1 MASEELVRAAGVVL
15 LRGAPDHR
23 EVLIVHRPR
32 RQDWSLPKGKVDPG
46 EHVLAAAV
54 RECMEE
60 SSYLPRLGAPLPT
73 LTYNALGRP
82 KQVQYWVASARSNEP
97 FVPNDEVDEIQWLP
111 VAQARNRLTYE
122 HDADTVEAAAALQP
136 TVPLVFLRHAQ
147 AVKRADFKGAHD
159 ASRPLTSKGKSQA
172 KTLAPVLNAFGIES
186 VHSSD
191 ATRCLETVK
200 ALAKLLG
207 ADIQQELDLSEE
219 GFEQDERKVRKRM
232 KQLSLHSQPTVICS
246 HRPVLPALMDVLIG
260 ALDVDVDP
268 AVWDTKLSP
277 GSFIVVHRVFHED
290 ERPRVVAVERHD
302 AAES

>member
-1 MASEELVRAAGVVL
+1 MASEDLVRAAGVVL

-82 KQVQYWVASARSNEP
+82 KEVRYWVATARSNEP
-97 FVPNDEVDEIQWLP
+97 FMPNDEVDEIQWLP
-111 VAQARNRLTYE
+111 VAQARHRLTYE

-136 TVPLVFLRHAQ
+136 TVPLIFLRHAQ
-147 AVKRADFKGAHD
+147 AVKRADFRGAHD

-172 KTLAPVLNAFGIES
+172 KTLAPLLNAFAIES

-191 ATRCLETVK
+191 AARCLETVK

-207 ADIQQELDLSEE
+207 TDVQQERDLSES
-219 GFEQDERKVRKRM
+219 GFEQDEKSARERM
-232 KQLSLHSQPTVICS
+232 KQLSLHSQATVICS
-246 HRPVLPALMDVLIG
+246 HRPVLPALLDVLTS
-260 ALDVDVDP
+260 ALDLDVDPSVLD
-268 AVWDTKLSP
+268 AKLSP
-277 GSFIVVHRVFHED
+277 GSFLVVHRVFHED
-290 ERPRVVAVERHD
+290 ERPRVVAVERHN
-302 AAES
+302 AAEG

>member
-1 MASEELVRAAGVVL
+1 MVSEDLVRAAGVVL
-15 LRGAPDHR
+15 LRGAPNHR

-82 KQVQYWVASARSNEP
+82 KQVRYWVATARSNKP
-97 FVPNDEVDEIQWLP
+97 FLPNDEVDEIQWLP
-111 VAQARNRLTYE
+111 VAQARHRLTYE
-122 HDADTVEAAAALQP
+122 HDADTVEAAAALEQ
-136 TVPLVFLRHAQ
+136 TVPLIFLRHAQ

-172 KTLAPVLNAFGIES
+172 KTLAPLLDAFAIES

-200 ALAKLLG
+200 SLAKLLG
-207 ADIQQELDLSEE
+207 TDVQQERDLSEA
-219 GFEQDERKVRKRM
+219 GFEQDERSARKRM
-232 KQLSLHSQPTVICS
+232 KQLSLHSQATVVCS
-246 HRPVLPALMDVLIG
+246 HRPVLPALMDVLTS

-268 AVWDTKLSP
+268 SVLDSKLSP

-290 ERPRVVAVERHD
+290 ERPRVVAVERHNV
-302 AAES
+302 AEG

>member
-1 MASEELVRAAGVVL
+1 MASEDLVRAAGVVL

-82 KQVQYWVASARSNEP
+82 KEVRYWVATARSNEP
-97 FVPNDEVDEIQWLP
+97 FMPNDEVDEIQWLP
-111 VAQARNRLTYE
+111 VAQARHRLTYE

-136 TVPLVFLRHAQ
+136 TVPLIFLRHAQ

-159 ASRPLTSKGKSQA
+159 ASRPLTGKGKSQA
-172 KTLAPVLNAFGIES
+172 KTLAPLLNAFAIES

-191 ATRCLETVK
+191 AARCLETVK

-207 ADIQQELDLSEE
+207 TDVQQERDLSES
-219 GFEQDERKVRKRM
+219 GFEQDEKSARERM
-232 KQLSLHSQPTVICS
+232 KQLSLHSQATVICS
-246 HRPVLPALMDVLIG
+246 HRPVLPALLDVLTS
-260 ALDVDVDP
+260 ALDLDVDPSVLD
-268 AVWDTKLSP
+268 AKLSP
-277 GSFIVVHRVFHED
+277 GSFLVVHRVFHED
-290 ERPRVVAVERHD
+290 ERPRVVAVERHN
-302 AAES
+302 AAEG

>member
-1 MASEELVRAAGVVL
+1 MASEDLVRAAGVVL
-15 LRGAPDHR
+15 LRGAPNNR

-82 KQVQYWVASARSNEP
+82 KEVRYWVATARSNEP
-97 FVPNDEVDEIQWLP
+97 FMPNDEVDEIQWLP
-111 VAQARNRLTYE
+111 VAQARHRLTYE

-136 TVPLVFLRHAQ
+136 TVPLIFLRHAQ

-172 KTLAPVLNAFGIES
+172 KTLAPLLNAFAIES

-191 ATRCLETVK
+191 AARCLETVK

-207 ADIQQELDLSEE
+207 TDVQQERDLSES
-219 GFEQDERKVRKRM
+219 GFEQDEKSARERM
-232 KQLSLHSQPTVICS
+232 KQLSLHSQATVICS
-246 HRPVLPALMDVLIG
+246 HRPVLPALLDVLTS
-260 ALDVDVDP
+260 ALDLDVDPSVLD
-268 AVWDTKLSP
+268 AKLSP
-277 GSFIVVHRVFHED
+277 GSFLVVHRVFHED
-290 ERPRVVAVERHD
+290 ERPRVVAVERHN
-302 AAES
+302 AAEG